1 MANLAS
7 AQKKVRKDIKKAKRN
22 SMYRS
27 KIDQILRVSNRTGE
41 TADTPSQSVA
51 YKTIDKAAKRGI
63 LSKQKASRLKSQVA
77 SR

>member
-27 KIDQILRVSNRTGE
+27 KIDQILRVANRTGE
-41 TADTPSQSVA
+41 IADTPSQSAA